1 MNKKKP
7 LLMKKNPFQVSQR
20 WHDIINAFS
29 QRKLAVIGLVIFIF
43 LLLIAMLAPV
53 IVPHDPTNQELMDAY
68 IPPSWENCGSKDYLL
83 GTDNFGRDIFS
94 RLLFGGRISISAAG
108 FASAFS
114 MIFGVMIGIIAGYF
128 GGKVEDLLMR
138 FVDIFLSFPMVLIA
152 LALASIVG
160 PSFRNII
167 LIMAL
172 TGWMTYARTIAAT
185 TKSVRTREFVD
196 AAVSIGAPTYRIL
209 LRHILPNVI
218 TPALVLFTF
227 GFAQFI
233 ILESALSYLG
243 LGVPPPTPTWG
254 RMLYDARAY
263 MRIAPWMMMAPG
275 TAIMLV
281 TLSLNFIGDGL
292 RDSLDLRTRSQMR

>member
-1 MNKKKP
+1 VNNKNTLTKKK
-7 LLMKKNPFQVSQR
+7 NEIRVSQQ
-20 WHDIINAFS
+20 WHDVINAFT
-29 QRKLAVIGLVIFIF
+29 QRKLAVIGLIIFLF
-43 LLLIAMLAPV
+43 LLLIALFAP
-53 IVPHDPTNQELMDAY
+53 IIAPHDPTNQELMDAY
-68 IPPSWENCGSKDYLL
+68 KPPSWQDGGSPEYLF
-83 GTDNFGRDIFS
+83 GTDNFGRDILS
-94 RLLFGGRISISAAG
+94 RLLYGGRVSISAAG
-108 FASAFS
+108 FASIFS

-128 GGKVEDLLMR
+128 GGKIEDILMR

-160 PSFRNII
+160 PSFRNIV

-172 TGWMTYARTIAAT
+172 TGWMTYARTIAST
-185 TKSVRTREFVD
+185 TKTIRTREFVD
-196 AAVSIGAPTYRIL
+196 AAVSIGAPTHRIL
-209 LRHILPNVI
+209 IHHILPNVI

-243 LGVPPPTPTWG
+243 LGVPPPMPTWG

-263 MRIAPWMMMAPG
+263 MRIAPWMMLAPG

-292 RDSLDLRTRSQMR
+292 RDSLDPRTRSQVR